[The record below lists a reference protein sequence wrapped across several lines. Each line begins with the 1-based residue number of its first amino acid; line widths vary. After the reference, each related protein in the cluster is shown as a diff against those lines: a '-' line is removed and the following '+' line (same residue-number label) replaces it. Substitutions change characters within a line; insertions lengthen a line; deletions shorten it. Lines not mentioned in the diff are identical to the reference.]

1 MRSKSTNNQHIIG
14 GICCLLTI
22 AMGHFQPLF
31 SVDTTSAMTNAPSS
45 SQISQF
51 NQLPNTTKAAVLN
64 QVNSQKT
71 EPSPSQPNTGQID
84 APKVTNPNDSAKAL
98 PSAIELQYSQES
110 ESTLYTPKIGDTI
123 ANTTLSPKPQQY
135 GYAFFQGLSG
145 SNSAYVN
152 TPTNPDYI
160 LGPGD
165 ALLIRVWG
173 KIEEQFSV
181 TIDTNGQIYIPKV
194 GVINVAGVSYGAIG
208 GVIKRELGKYYV
220 NFQVS
225 VTVGSMRSIKVFV
238 LGEAVR
244 PGAYDV
250 PAKSTLM
257 TVLYSS
263 GGPSK
268 TGSLRKIQLIRNK
281 RVIKTVD
288 LYDYLMSGN
297 QGQDPMVQNFD
308 TIFIPLIGNT
318 VKIQGIVN
326 RPGIYEIKGDETLY
340 DAVQTLAG
348 GVGPTYYGKRV
359 QVERIVEG
367 QKRIMV
373 DVEVTD
379 PSKFKSDLK
388 SEKVKNGDLITLFPI
403 NGKRFNEVSIQGNV
417 ARPGTY
423 QYTYG
428 LTLGDL
434 IQKADG
440 ILNDT
445 YLQRLEIYRTKSGTQ
460 KQIIAINYTATASSR
475 IRLNE
480 FDIVQVHS
488 KLDIDGP
495 KTVKVIG
502 SVNNGGE
509 FSLLEGMKIL
519 DLAYLA
525 KLSSI
530 ADREHLELARRNDDG
545 SRRIIN
551 VNLSKLLLDPQSA
564 DNLLLQDQD
573 QLFVRTDIKK
583 TETRTIKISG
593 QIIYPGIFE
602 VKAGERLSDIIRRA
616 GGVTSKAFLPGLV
629 FSRESV
635 RLRQEKALAHI
646 GSDEEKSL
654 LFDGSRIKSLDS
666 QQYREIYDAT
676 LKNNRGNIATATLGR
691 IVLDITSMD
700 LIPAEHNIEL
710 QDKDEIYIPQ
720 IPTSV
725 QIAGGVQNPS
735 AQVFYPDHTAGF
747 YIKHSGGYSRFARTS
762 DMFVLRESGQVVREG
777 GENISIQPGDT
788 IYVPEEIKVQF
799 DWVGGIFDF
808 SKFIVNLVTGL
819 AVIRYVL

>member
-31 SVDTTSAMTNAPSS
+31 SADTTSAMTNAPSS

-110 ESTLYTPKIGDTI
+110 ESTLYTPKIGDTN
-123 ANTTLSPKPQQY
+123 ANMTLSPKPQQY
-135 GYAFFQGLSG
+135 GYSFFQGLSG

-676 LKNNRGNIATATLGR
+676 LKNNRGTTLGR

-808 SKFIVNLVTGL
+808 SKFIVNVVTGL
-819 AVIRYVL
+819 AVIRSVL